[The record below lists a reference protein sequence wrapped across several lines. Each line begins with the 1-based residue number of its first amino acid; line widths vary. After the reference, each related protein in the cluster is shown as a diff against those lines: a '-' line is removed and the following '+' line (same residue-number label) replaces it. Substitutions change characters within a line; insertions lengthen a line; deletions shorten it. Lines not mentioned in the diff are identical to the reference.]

1 MLGATVAT
9 LCWGS
14 LRWLY
19 CAGGATV
26 AILCCGGYGGY
37 IVLGEL
43 RWLHCAG
50 GAYGGY
56 IVQMRAMVLRCVNVT
71 SRVEMHHCYADFADI
86 NFVDAS
92 VMC

>member
-1 MLGATVAT
+1 MLGEPTVAIWR
-9 LCWGS
+9 WGS
-14 LRWLY
+14 YGGYIVPWGLRWLY
-19 CAGGATV
+19 CA
-26 AILCCGGYGGY
+26 
-37 IVLGEL
+37 GEL

-92 VMC
+92 VTC